1 MATDAYSFL
10 FLIPESEAP
19 QGPLDL
25 EHDPE
30 LQTLYQKHCEGEYR
44 FTSTSRGAYVET
56 WAMDHLDT
64 LPGLKY
70 ITRPAVLLGHE
81 DIALALDSL
90 EAAFGVVAQTP
101 EQEFH
106 GFTGYPIAQA
116 LLDTDDELCRRSP
129 GEGAD
134 PYYLI
139 MCLRAHRDV
148 LMQANRTASLALY
161 FSFHP
166 YFDSE

>member
-1 MATDAYSFL
+1 MATDSYSFL

-19 QGPLDL
+19 EGPLDL
-25 EHDPE
+25 EQDPE
-30 LQTLYQKHCEGEYR
+30 LQALYQKHCEGEYH
-44 FTSTSRGAYVET
+44 FTSTSRGAYVES
-56 WAMDHLDT
+56 WVMDRLDA

-70 ITRPAVLLGHE
+70 ITRPAVLLRHE
-81 DIALALDSL
+81 DIVPALDSL
-90 EAAFGVVAQTP
+90 EAAFGVIARTP

-116 LLDTDDELCRRSP
+116 LLDSDDELSRRFA
-129 GEGAD
+129 GEGED

-139 MCLRAHRDV
+139 QCLRAHRDI
-148 LMQANRTASLALY
+148 LMQARRTASFVLY